1 MDNFYGLGT
10 ASSYYDKRRHV
21 NAIFMIMVDYHFY
34 ATPGFSDRLISV
46 LKSGVSETK
55 RTSIIANDI
64 LSRDELN
71 FLNIVRERT
80 GLPGG
85 DFERIVS
92 GLSLYD
98 PQYKTPAGYDGEQN
112 KRLLVDMVVAVYV
125 MCSDYSSPS
134 FTKITGEI
142 GALARQYLRQTSHL
156 LRRPV
161 RYRRAESIRRN
172 PSGIMFFSAL
182 SFARPED
189 RAFFLL

>member
-98 PQYKTPAGYDGEQN
+98 PQYKTPAGYDGEQD

-142 GALARQYLRQTSHL
+142 GALAKGMRGITFDQTKFERLFHLTLDGVKANQYVNRLKEIEDY
-156 LRRPV
+156 V
-161 RYRRAESIRRN
+161 I
-172 PSGIMFFSAL
+172 
-182 SFARPED
+182 ARW
-189 RAFFLL
+189 